1 MATIQKFEDIQ
12 AWQQAR
18 ELTRRIYACARQGT
32 FAKDYGL
39 RDQIQRAA
47 VSIMANIAEGFERDG
62 RREFIQFLSQAK
74 GSCGE
79 VRSHLYVALDQHY
92 LAPDDFQG
100 LTETTLAI
108 GRMLSGLMTYL
119 RQSER
124 RGRKFRTMKP
134 LHNLKLATRN
144 L

>member
-18 ELTRRIYACARQGT
+18 ELTRRIYAGTRQGA

-39 RDQIQRAA
+39 RDQVQRAA
-47 VSIMANIAEGFERDG
+47 VSVMANIAEGFERDG

-79 VRSHLYVALDQHY
+79 VRSHLYVALDQQY
-92 LAPDDFQG
+92 LPSEEFQC
-100 LTETTLAI
+100 LSEMALAI
-108 GRMLSGLMTYL
+108 SRMLSGLMTYL
-119 RQSER
+119 RQTEK
-124 RGRKFRTMKP
+124 RGRKFP
-134 LHNLKLATRN
+134 NDEGHPAT
-144 L
+144 

>member
-18 ELTRRIYACARQGT
+18 ELTRLIYAGTRQGA

-39 RDQIQRAA
+39 RDQVQRAA
-47 VSIMANIAEGFERDG
+47 VSVMANIAEGFERDG

-79 VRSHLYVALDQHY
+79 VRSHLYVALDQQY
-92 LAPDDFQG
+92 LSSDEFQS
-100 LTETTLAI
+100 LADMALAI
-108 GRMLSGLMTYL
+108 SRMLSGLMTYL

-124 RGRKFRTMKP
+124 RGRKFPGDDLQPVT
-134 LHNLKLATRN
+134 
-144 L
+144 

>member
-18 ELTRRIYACARQGT
+18 ELTRRIYDGTRQGA

-39 RDQIQRAA
+39 RDQVQRAA
-47 VSIMANIAEGFERDG
+47 VSVMANIAEGFERDG

-79 VRSHLYVALDQHY
+79 VRSHLYVALDQQY
-92 LAPDDFQG
+92 LAPDVFQA
-100 LTETTLAI
+100 LTEMACSI
-108 GRMLSGLMTYL
+108 SRMLSGLMTYL
-119 RQSER
+119 RQSEK
-124 RGRKFRTMKP
+124 RGRKFP
-134 LHNLKLATRN
+134 DDDLQPAI
-144 L
+144 